1 MFGDI
6 KEREFIHALHNVLNG
21 DIANMVN
28 DLTVKETLRGSPT
41 RNLTRP
47 LVNPGLLDAVS

>member
-6 KEREFIHALHNVLNG
+6 KEREFVCAVHNILNG
-21 DIANMVN
+21 NIANMVS
-28 DLTVKETLRGSPT
+28 DLTVKETLRASPT

-47 LVNPGLLDAVS
+47 LVNPGLLEVVS